1 MNARRA
7 IGGWLVRLG
16 QRIARP
22 TITETSDEIFILA
35 GGGGG
40 GGAAFQ
46 SFPVAKLPR
55 EADGT
60 IKPIRITVGKGGRGG
75 VNDGPVS
82 C

>member
-22 TITETSDEIFILA
+22 TITETSEEIFILA

-40 GGAAFQ
+40 GTTFQ

-60 IKPIRITVGKGGRGG
+60 IKPIRITVGKGGKGG
-75 VNDGPVS
+75 SSDGQV
-82 C
+82 CC

>member
-1 MNARRA
+1 MRRA

-22 TITETSDEIFILA
+22 TITETSEEIFILA
-35 GGGGG
+35 GGGDGG
-40 GGAAFQ
+40 GGATFQ

-60 IKPIRITVGKGGRGG
+60 IKPIRITVGKGGKG
-75 VNDGPVS
+75 DGQV
-82 C
+82 CC

>member
-1 MNARRA
+1 MRKTL
-7 IGGWLVRLG
+7 GGWLVRLG

-22 TITETSDEIFILA
+22 TITDASEEIFILA

-40 GGAAFQ
+40 GGATFQ

-60 IKPIRITVGKGGRGG
+60 IKPLRITVGKGGQGG
-75 VNDGPVS
+75 SSDGQV
-82 C
+82 CY